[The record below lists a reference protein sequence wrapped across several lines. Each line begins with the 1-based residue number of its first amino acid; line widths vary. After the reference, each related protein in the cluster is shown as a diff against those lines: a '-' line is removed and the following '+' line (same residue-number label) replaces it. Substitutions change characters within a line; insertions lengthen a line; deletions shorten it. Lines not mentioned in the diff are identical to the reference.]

1 MIDERDLWIK
11 TTYNIAF
18 KVTSENKLSTAKRMN
33 MSGKSW
39 FKLAK
44 HFAILQSDKDTKDV
58 IEIQKLVENWKA
70 ILDEVKNEI
79 VEKEVALRKSIEKT
93 RNDLI
98 DLKKYLKKDTLL
110 DLIFEVI
117 I

>member
-1 MIDERDLWIK
+1 
-11 TTYNIAF
+11 
-18 KVTSENKLSTAKRMN
+18 

-44 HFAILQSDKDTKDV
+44 HFAILQSDKDTRDV

-70 ILDEVKNEI
+70 ILEEIKNEI
-79 VEKEVALRKSIEKT
+79 VEKENGLRKSIEKT
-93 RNDLI
+93 RNDII

-110 DLIFEVI
+110 DLILSIFLIEKLILLLVMIGVI
-117 I
+117 